1 MQYNANN
8 VKFYINGKELERVTN
23 FNYLGR
29 IFSEN
34 DSDLLCI
41 QSQINKARA
50 RWNGIAK
57 ILKREGA
64 NAKTMGRFYLAV
76 VQAVLLYGS
85 GSWTVTRRD
94 LKKLESFHLRAVR
107 HMTGSHIR
115 CVNDEWEYPNHN
127 YLLNKCRL
135 HPIEKYIE
143 RRRGTLMKYFMNY
156 RKDA

>member
-23 FNYLGR
+23 FNYLGC

-34 DSDLLCI
+34 DSDSLCI

-57 ILKREGA
+57 VLKREGA

-85 GSWTVTRRD
+85 GS
-94 LKKLESFHLRAVR
+94 
-107 HMTGSHIR
+107 
-115 CVNDEWEYPNHN
+115 
-127 YLLNKCRL
+127 
-135 HPIEKYIE
+135 
-143 RRRGTLMKYFMNY
+143 
-156 RKDA
+156 